1 MDLRQWPAEQ
11 QAIVASSLLLS
22 SGIELLAG
30 SCGVDVSGTAGD
42 RGSGTPWPI
51 LFSFGMVLAAVGVG
65 VITRVMHMSW
75 FGLVFNVYATGFLR
89 VIGAAEATAF
99 QLAALAISAPCC
111 LLLGLRSSA
120 APTVHIG
127 PPASES
133 ASARQHLERKDETS
147 GAKTKPDERLEADDD
162 AAEWSVEASMCVT
175 MTVCVASLVANVTIW
190 VVLVASLLT
199 TDSLFRVPLGLAV
212 LPLSSW
218 WIKLFSGG
226 APFVTTNHAKT
237 RAIVQLVMDGAVAAN
252 GTKQNRLIGADLGSG
267 DGRLAI
273 ALARAGV
280 AEVHGYEINWLLVQ
294 YSRARVAKAGLA
306 DRVTIHWQSMWDV
319 SLSHCDVVTTYQHTM
334 VMSKL
339 EAKLVKELKPTAR
352 VVSNSFRFPNWLA
365 QDQIIDARLLLPV
378 CGNSR
383 GMRVRGYACF
393 SRAPTCVSEASGG
406 QTGDEYMD
414 GGGEEGGAIILYTN
428 PRSNCKLPAN
438 GDDTEDLGKKAK

>member
-1 MDLRQWPAEQ
+1 MDPRQWPAEK
-11 QAIVASSLLLS
+11 QAIVASSFLLS
-22 SGIELLAG
+22 SGIELLAS
-30 SCGVDVSGTAGD
+30 SCGVNVSGTADD

-89 VIGAAEATAF
+89 IIGAAEATSF

-127 PPASES
+127 APAGEAT
-133 ASARQHLERKDETS
+133 ASRQHLGRQAGTGVARTRQDES
-147 GAKTKPDERLEADDD
+147 LEAEDD

-175 MTVCVASLVANVTIW
+175 MAVCVVSLVVNVTIW
-190 VVLVASLLT
+190 VGSVARLLA

-237 RAIVQLVMDGAVAAN
+237 RAIVQLVMDGAIAGN

-319 SLSHCDVVTTYQHTM
+319 NLSHCDVVTMYQHTM

-339 EAKLVKELKPTAR
+339 EANVPDQKLGA
-352 VVSNSFRFPNWLA
+352 S
-365 QDQIIDARLLLPV
+365 QLPRHKQL
-378 CGNSR
+378 SAPK
-383 GMRVRGYACF
+383 ACP
-393 SRAPTCVSEASGG
+393 S
-406 QTGDEYMD
+406 
-414 GGGEEGGAIILYTN
+414 
-428 PRSNCKLPAN
+428 
-438 GDDTEDLGKKAK
+438 